1 MTLSMAGRGVFRI
14 VFSGLFS
21 GSFIPATLEGRFPTV
36 SQNRRFRMRTPSRH
50 RFFGNAVG
58 LIALAFSLSA
68 CIPTSGLGE
77 QTTLTGKISN
87 WPAGKTGTVS
97 TVLGSSATVGT
108 DGSFS
113 IALPGSPQIDPKLTT
128 FNSSLNGLCASGTVT
143 LTPGLVKAFSVT
155 LDINRVGLV
164 SAGTLVFWKHQ
175 DANIALPTNGDK
187 TVLYVYADQ
196 NVTMTGS
203 CVSSG
208 LEIALNVSLVKGW
221 NAVTVTINDITANPK
236 AASISTGPVSSDVV
250 WFFLGDTSKL

>member
-1 MTLSMAGRGVFRI
+1 
-14 VFSGLFS
+14 
-21 GSFIPATLEGRFPTV
+21 
-36 SQNRRFRMRTPSRH
+36 MRTPSRH
-50 RFFGNAVG
+50 RFVGNAVC
-58 LIALAFSLSA
+58 LIVLVFGLSA

-77 QTTLTGKISN
+77 QTTLSGKISN

-97 TVLGSSATVGT
+97 TDLGSSATVGT
-108 DGSFS
+108 DGSFN

-143 LTPGLVKAFSVT
+143 LTPGLVKAFGAA
-155 LDINRVGLV
+155 LYINRVGLV

-203 CVSSG
+203 CVNSG
-208 LEIALNVSLVKGW
+208 LEIALNASLIRGW
-221 NAVTVTINDITANPK
+221 NAVTVTINDIGSNPK

>member
-1 MTLSMAGRGVFRI
+1 MRTLS
-14 VFSGLFS
+14 
-21 GSFIPATLEGRFPTV
+21 
-36 SQNRRFRMRTPSRH
+36 RRLLVEKP
-50 RFFGNAVG
+50 VG
-58 LIALAFSLSA
+58 LIVLAFALSA

-97 TVLGSSATVGT
+97 TDLGSSATVGS
-108 DGSFS
+108 DGSFN

-143 LTPGLVKAFSVT
+143 LTPGLVRAFGAT
-155 LDINRVGLV
+155 LYINRVGGV

-175 DANIALPTNGDK
+175 NADIAVPTNGDK
-187 TVLYVYADQ
+187 TVLFVYVDQ

-208 LEIALNVSLVKGW
+208 LEIALNVRLVRGW

-236 AASISTGPVSSDVV
+236 SASISTGPISSDVV